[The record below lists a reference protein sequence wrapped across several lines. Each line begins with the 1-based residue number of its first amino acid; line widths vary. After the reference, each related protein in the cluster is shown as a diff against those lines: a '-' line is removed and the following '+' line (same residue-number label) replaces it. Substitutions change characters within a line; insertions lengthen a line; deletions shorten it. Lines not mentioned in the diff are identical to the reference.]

1 MGVQKHRNMAEVA
14 EQMVIEETPMKA
26 KLEKLQAGT
35 PKSVDKVSKQPCKLK
50 APADFRFFADL
61 TGPFDL
67 FFESFVPKYRSE
79 NSGLD
84 KSKLKQQVLL
94 GVARQSWESEM
105 DSEAKSE
112 FLTQFV
118 EMAETQD
125 KDIVWEEDQS
135 EAKESGKK
143 RKNSDGASG
152 EKKEKKAKGAPRPL
166 GSWMVFMAEFRATFD
181 GKFTEAASA
190 GKVIWAQKTAAEK
203 EVYKQQGIKEFED
216 KQAGKVPSEDEEKEE
231 AKVESESEEEE
242 EEEEDAAEDDT
253 SRKRKVE
260 ETAEEVQAREEATA
274 EKKVKREE
282 RQAKAAA
289 KKAEKEAKAATLE
302 EEKLAKQLEK
312 DEKAAVK
319 KAEKEAAAEAK
330 AVKREADK
338 VKKQQDK
345 EEHEKTHPKKAQTAF
360 FFFLKEFRPQYL
372 AEHPE
377 VKGVTEVAKEA
388 GIKWKLMTDEE
399 KAPHTAANVEATAKY
414 HERCAELGIEVKE
427 KVAKAAKTKGPKK
440 ERVPSAFELYSR
452 EKDSICKRRNPKLLT
467 KNEDEED
474 VWNEEALE
482 KAMLLMWKNA
492 SKSEKCVY
500 ADQVK
505 ALKVKAA
512 AAAEAE
518 AAGEPAAE
526 AAEEPAAEEPE
537 AVAEEQA
544 EEEAAEEI

>member
-1 MGVQKHRNMAEVA
+1 
-14 EQMVIEETPMKA
+14 MVIEETPMKA

-105 DSEAKSE
+105 DAEAKSE

-125 KDIVWEEDQS
+125 KEIVWEEDES
-135 EAKESGKK
+135 EVKENGKK
-143 RKNSDGASG
+143 RKKSDGASG
-152 EKKEKKAKGAPRPL
+152 EKKEKRAKGTPRPL

-190 GKVIWAQKTAAEK
+190 GKEIWAKKTAEEK
-203 EVYKQQGIKEFED
+203 EVYKQKGIKDFED
-216 KQAGKVPSEDEEKEE
+216 KQAGKVASDEEKEE
-231 AKVESESEEEE
+231 AEAEVESEEEE
-242 EEEEDAAEDDT
+242 DEEEDADAEDGA

-260 ETAEEVQAREEATA
+260 ETEEEVQAREEAAA

-302 EEKLAKQLEK
+302 AEKAAKQVEK

-338 VKKQQDK
+338 LKKQQEK
-345 EEHEKTHPKKAQTAF
+345 EEHEKTNPKKAQTAF

-372 AEHPE
+372 AEHPD
-377 VKGVTEVAKEA
+377 VKGCTEVAKEA
-388 GIKWKLMTDEE
+388 GAKWKAMTDEE
-399 KAPHTAANVEATAKY
+399 KAPFTAANVEATKKY

-427 KVAKAAKTKGPKK
+427 KAVKAAKTKGPKK

-452 EKDSICKRRNPKLLT
+452 EKDSICKRRNPSLLS
-467 KNEDEED
+467 KNEEDEE
-474 VWNEEALE
+474 VWNEEGLE

-505 ALKVKAA
+505 ALKLKAA
-512 AAAEAE
+512 VAAEAE
-518 AAGEPAAE
+518 AAAEPAEPAAE
-526 AAEEPAAEEPE
+526 PTEEPAAEPT
-537 AVAEEQA
+537 EED
-544 EEEAAEEI
+544 AAEEI